1 MWQRIQTLYFAII
14 VALLAALA
22 LGNVA
27 TIIVP
32 GSEPESVAYLA
43 KPSYAVLIIV
53 ALLANLISL
62 FSWGHRSL
70 QIRLAGLAAV
80 VVAALQTWLAVDY
93 FTMGEQVVFKWTII
107 FPLIALIFEILA
119 IRGIYADELLVR
131 SASRLRAA
139 KRAKNNNNTK
149 TK

>member
-1 MWQRIQTLYFAII
+1 MWQRVQTLYFAIV

-32 GSEPESVAYLA
+32 GSKPENVAYMA

-53 ALLANLISL
+53 ALLANLIAL

-80 VVAALQTWLAVDY
+80 VVAALQIWLTVDY

-107 FPLIALIFEILA
+107 FPIVALIFEVLA

-131 SASRLRAA
+131 SASRLRSA

>member
-1 MWQRIQTLYFAII
+1 M
-14 VALLAALA
+14 
-22 LGNVA
+22 
-27 TIIVP
+27 
-32 GSEPESVAYLA
+32 AYMA

-53 ALLANLISL
+53 SLLANLIAL

-80 VVAALQTWLAVDY
+80 VVAALQIWLTVDY

-107 FPLIALIFEILA
+107 FPIVALIFEVLA

-131 SASRLRAA
+131 SASRLRSA

>member
-107 FPLIALIFEILA
+107 FPIVALIFEVLA

-131 SASRLRAA
+131 SASRLRSA

>member
-1 MWQRIQTLYFAII
+1 MWQRVQTLYFAIV

-32 GSEPESVAYLA
+32 GSEPENVAYMA

-53 ALLANLISL
+53 ALLANLIAL

-107 FPLIALIFEILA
+107 FPIVALIFEVLA

-131 SASRLRAA
+131 SASRLRSA

>member
-32 GSEPESVAYLA
+32 GSEPESVAYLS

-80 VVAALQTWLAVDY
+80 VVAALQIWLAVDY
-93 FTMGEQVVFKWTII
+93 FTMGEQMVFKWTII

>member
-1 MWQRIQTLYFAII
+1 MWQRVQTLYFAIV

-32 GSEPESVAYLA
+32 GSEPENVAYMA

-53 ALLANLISL
+53 ALLANLIAL
-62 FSWGHRSL
+62 LSWGHRSL

-80 VVAALQTWLAVDY
+80 VVAALQIWLTVDY

-107 FPLIALIFEILA
+107 FPIVALIFEVLA

-131 SASRLRAA
+131 SASRLRSA

>member
-1 MWQRIQTLYFAII
+1 MWQRVQTLYFAIV

-32 GSEPESVAYLA
+32 GSEPENVAYMA

-53 ALLANLISL
+53 ALLANLIAL

-93 FTMGEQVVFKWTII
+93 FTMGEQVGFKWTII
-107 FPLIALIFEILA
+107 FPIVALIFEVLA

-131 SASRLRAA
+131 SASRLRSA

>member
-80 VVAALQTWLAVDY
+80 VVAALQIWLAVDY
-93 FTMGEQVVFKWTII
+93 FIMGEQMVFKWTII

>member
-80 VVAALQTWLAVDY
+80 VVAALQIWLAVDY
-93 FTMGEQVVFKWTII
+93 FTMDEQMVFKWTII

-119 IRGIYADELLVR
+119 IKGIYADELLVR

>member
-80 VVAALQTWLAVDY
+80 VVVALQIWLAVDY
-93 FTMGEQVVFKWTII
+93 FTMGEQMVFKWTII

>member
-1 MWQRIQTLYFAII
+1 MWQRVQTLYFAIV

-32 GSEPESVAYLA
+32 GSEPENVAYMA

-53 ALLANLISL
+53 ALLANLIAL

-93 FTMGEQVVFKWTII
+93 FTMGEQMVFKWTII

>member
-1 MWQRIQTLYFAII
+1 MWQRVQTLYFAIV

-32 GSEPESVAYLA
+32 GSEPENVAYMA

-62 FSWGHRSL
+62 FSWCHRSL

-80 VVAALQTWLAVDY
+80 VVAALQIWLTVDY

-107 FPLIALIFEILA
+107 FPIVALIFEVLA

-131 SASRLRAA
+131 SASRLRSA

>member
-1 MWQRIQTLYFAII
+1 MWQRVQTLYFAIV

-32 GSEPESVAYLA
+32 GSEPENVAYMA

-80 VVAALQTWLAVDY
+80 VVAALQIWLTVDY

-107 FPLIALIFEILA
+107 FPIVALIFEVLA

-131 SASRLRAA
+131 SASRLRSA

>member
-70 QIRLAGLAAV
+70 QIRLAALAAV
-80 VVAALQTWLAVDY
+80 VVAALQIWLTVDY

-107 FPLIALIFEILA
+107 FPIVALIFEVLA

-131 SASRLRAA
+131 SASRLRSA

>member
-1 MWQRIQTLYFAII
+1 MWQRVQTLYFAIV

-32 GSEPESVAYLA
+32 GSEPESVAYMA

-62 FSWGHRSL
+62 FSWGHRGL
-70 QIRLAGLAAV
+70 QIRLASLAAV
-80 VVAALQTWLAVDY
+80 VVGALQIWLAVDY
-93 FTMGEQVVFKWTII
+93 FTMGEQMVFKWTII
-107 FPLIALIFEILA
+107 FPIVALIFEVLA

-131 SASRLRAA
+131 SASRLRSA

>member
-1 MWQRIQTLYFAII
+1 MRT
-14 VALLAALA
+14 ALLSSII
-22 LGNVA
+22 
-27 TIIVP
+27 TI
-32 GSEPESVAYLA
+32 A
-43 KPSYAVLIIV
+43 
-53 ALLANLISL
+53 
-62 FSWGHRSL
+62 F
-70 QIRLAGLAAV
+70 QI
-80 VVAALQTWLAVDY
+80 WLAVDY
-93 FTMGEQVVFKWTII
+93 FTMGEQMVFKWTII

>member
-80 VVAALQTWLAVDY
+80 VVAALQIWLAVDY

>member
-80 VVAALQTWLAVDY
+80 VVAALQILLTVDY
-93 FTMGEQVVFKWTII
+93 FAMGEQVVFKWTII
-107 FPLIALIFEILA
+107 FPIVALIFEVLA

-131 SASRLRAA
+131 SASRLRSA